1 MSTEEQTGPNSSYNI
16 DVSTVKQQTIEFWD
30 ARSKGY
36 GISTR
41 KELEDETNVLR
52 NIMRNQMSMNKK
64 LKVVDMGTGAGLAA
78 ITMAR
83 LGHDVTAVDA
93 SEKMLEEARQN
104 AIIAKVDINFV
115 LGDVVNPPLLKH
127 SYDLIVAK
135 SIVWNLID
143 PTAAYSTWI
152 ELLKPGGSM
161 IIIDGNWYLDEF
173 DEDFRKRKQYID
185 MKYGPDNNLHAH
197 TNVDNVDFNIIRNLT
212 HNFPASMERRPAW
225 DLSILIGLGMSDIHV
240 LSLDKEPFSVLTR
253 DGLMRIPL
261 SFALIARLPRDK
273 TSPYTEV
280 MRPELYTDDDLR
292 AISER
297 LNSLDFNYI
306 KVLKALSDQNRLSIV
321 SALMGGRMN
330 VNQIAT
336 VTGESTSLTSHNLKT
351 LKECNLV
358 KSERDGKEI
367 LYSLSDRNAIN
378 YILDVCTSISYSKLE

>member
-1 MSTEEQTGPNSSYNI
+1 MSTEEQTGPNSNYNI

-52 NIMRNQMSMNKK
+52 NIMRNQMSMNKR

-225 DLSILIGLGMSDIHV
+225 DLSILRGLGMSDIHV

-261 SFALIARLPRDK
+261 SFALIARLPKDK

-292 AISER
+292 AVSER
-297 LNSLDFNYI
+297 LNLLDFNYI
-306 KVLKALSDQNRLSIV
+306 KVLKALSDQNRLSIF
-321 SALMGGRMN
+321 SALMCGRMN

-378 YILDVCTSISYSKLE
+378 YILDMCTSISYSKLE

>member
-1 MSTEEQTGPNSSYNI
+1 
-16 DVSTVKQQTIEFWD
+16 
-30 ARSKGY
+30 
-36 GISTR
+36 
-41 KELEDETNVLR
+41 
-52 NIMRNQMSMNKK
+52 
-64 LKVVDMGTGAGLAA
+64 
-78 ITMAR
+78 
-83 LGHDVTAVDA
+83 
-93 SEKMLEEARQN
+93 
-104 AIIAKVDINFV
+104 
-115 LGDVVNPPLLKH
+115 
-127 SYDLIVAK
+127 
-135 SIVWNLID
+135 
-143 PTAAYSTWI
+143 
-152 ELLKPGGSM
+152 
-161 IIIDGNWYLDEF
+161 
-173 DEDFRKRKQYID
+173 
-185 MKYGPDNNLHAH
+185 
-197 TNVDNVDFNIIRNLT
+197 
-212 HNFPASMERRPAW
+212 MERRPAW

-336 VTGESTSLTSHNLKT
+336 VTGASTSLTSHNLKT

-378 YILDVCTSISYSKLE
+378 YILDICTSISYSKLE